1 MKSVILRN
9 IERLIEPTHS
19 SDRESIEPM
28 TPYKW
33 QRLYDIA
40 VEFNIL
46 PYIAEGLRAYEDD
59 FFLQVPD
66 NIKNEILAS
75 NTAKDPDSLSRYQLY
90 ADRSQGLRHKLSRKS
105 LQAYAQEFIQKIT
118 NIEE

>member
-9 IERLIEPTHS
+9 IDRLIEHS
-19 SDRESIEPM
+19 ISEDREPIEPM
-28 TPYKW
+28 TAYKW

-46 PYIAEGLRAYEDD
+46 PYIAEGLHAYEDD
-59 FFLQVPD
+59 FFLQIPD

-105 LQAYAQEFIQKIT
+105 LQAYTQDLIQRIT